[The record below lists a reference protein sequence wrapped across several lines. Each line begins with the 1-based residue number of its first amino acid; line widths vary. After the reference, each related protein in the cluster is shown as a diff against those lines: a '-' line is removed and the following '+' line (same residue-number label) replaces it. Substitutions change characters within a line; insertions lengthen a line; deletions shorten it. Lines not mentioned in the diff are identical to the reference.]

1 MIRSLRRGPII
12 VAFILTVAMVV
23 TLSCGRAFAYMRELQ
38 VTTPTA
44 ESPAAVKPGG
54 KFLVSGRLQADSG
67 DVLDLEVSIDGIVI
81 LPWVWKGGCR

>member
-23 TLSCGRAFAYMRELQ
+23 TLSCGRAFAYMRQLQ

-54 KFLVSGRLQADSG
+54 TFLVQDFYKPIRAMSWTS
-67 DVLDLEVSIDGIVI
+67 
-81 LPWVWKGGCR
+81 K